1 MIQQT
6 AHILLFIVASA
17 PVVVASTAA
26 EQRFFGDASRDYRI
40 ETYGTFR
47 QQRPEFNRRQR
58 LGVEAALRWKEAK
71 FDAQLR
77 DQIVEWF
84 VESTNATRKGVSL
97 PELPGE
103 PSRASQREAAAR
115 EAEAPANALSSS
127 HANQSTSSAEP
138 KTQQTSIVTDKRFVY
153 TNEDRDTS
161 DTVKILNSVGRA
173 MTRAFINNCQS
184 LDEVASPVDL
194 LETPDN
200 ENPAGEV
207 EDEKT
212 FEQLQPIF
220 NGDE

>member
-40 ETYGTFR
+40 ESYDTFR

-77 DQIVEWF
+77 GQIVEWF
-84 VESTNATRKGVSL
+84 VESTNATQKGVSL

-103 PSRASQREAAAR
+103 PSRTSQREAAAR
-115 EAEAPANALSSS
+115 GNALSSS
-127 HANQSTSSAEP
+127 PTNQSNSSAEP

-153 TNEDRDTS
+153 TNESRDTS

-173 MTRAFINNCQS
+173 MTRAFINNRHS

-200 ENPAGEV
+200 ENSPAEV

-212 FEQLQPIF
+212 IEQLQPIL
-220 NGDE
+220 NGDK